1 MKPSLFD
8 FLRVGALALLT
19 LTTVNATYAQEIE
32 SVGDEST
39 FSESAAFDSLM
50 REDSSAQA
58 LASLA
63 EPRPLLPAR
72 LGPME
77 SLMWSEH
84 GLMRKT
90 FDLPLTPEERQKEM
104 KARRNMLAFHQIGG
118 FATLAALAATVVLG
132 QIAYN
137 GDESMGPVHGA
148 MAMTAVTLYFTT
160 ATLAIFTPPP
170 TIRRKEWSTVST
182 HKLLATIHFSGMLLT
197 PFLGSMVADNRRD
210 LRTIHLVSGY
220 VTTAAFAGAM
230 VAVTF

>member
-1 MKPSLFD
+1 MKPNFYGFLFGGI
-8 FLRVGALALLT
+8 LLLAST
-19 LTTVNATYAQEIE
+19 AQAQTAEPAA
-32 SVGDEST
+32 GDSS
-39 FSESAAFDSLM
+39 FSDLAAFDSLLM
-50 REDSSAQA
+50 EDTTTVAA
-58 LASLA
+58 A
-63 EPRPLLPAR
+63 PLLPAR

-77 SLMWSEH
+77 SVMWSER

-90 FDLPLTPEERQKEM
+90 FDLPLTPEGRQKEM

-118 FATLAALAATVVLG
+118 FATLAALAATVALG
-132 QIAYN
+132 QLAYN

-170 TIRRKEWSTVST
+170 SVRRNEWSTVST
-182 HKLLATIHFSGMLLT
+182 HKLLATIHFSGMVLT
-197 PFLGSMVADNRRD
+197 PFLGRMVADNHRD